1 MSGAGVVLEVNALAK
16 TFRKPFTGKKVEA
29 VRGVTFDVARGE
41 IFGFLGPNGAGK
53 TTTIKMLT
61 GLIAPTRGTASI
73 LGVPAP
79 SPEAMG
85 RVAGSSRRTRTST
98 PTSPRAS
105 S

>member
-1 MSGAGVVLEVNALAK
+1 MSDVIVKVSGLAK

-29 VRGVTFDVARGE
+29 VRGVSFDVEARE

-61 GLIAPTRGTASI
+61 GLIAPTRGSGS
-73 LGVPAP
+73 LFGVPVP

-85 RVAGSSRRTRTST
+85 RVGFLPENPYVYPYLT
-98 PTSPRAS
+98 PREFV
-105 S
+105 